1 MAINMA
7 PPTPCKL
14 GNEVM
19 GKILFGMDFGL
30 SLYYLDNV
38 DRGMLNFMQD

>member
-1 MAINMA
+1 MA

-19 GKILFGMDFGL
+19 DKIFFGMDFGL